1 MGMYMVAGLHTSNSV
16 GDGEKT
22 HTLVWGDGGQ
32 ARTKGQLARNGRGAA
47 LALRV
52 LTISVGTLPFS
63 DVQMFAT

>member
-32 ARTKGQLARNGRGAA
+32 ARTKGAAGQKWGGAA